1 MKLLYD
7 NPDELI
13 EVSDTPES
21 KGESKEKQN
30 YITKKTQDK
39 VRNKV
44 REKAYIEPNPL
55 HSKGESNRIRVI
67 RLLSDNGNLTL
78 PEIADK
84 LQLSLGGVEKI
95 VRQLK
100 KEGIL
105 SREGSTKAGKWIVK
119 LED

>member
-1 MKLLYD
+1 
-7 NPDELI
+7 
-13 EVSDTPES
+13 
-21 KGESKEKQN
+21 KGEGIS
-30 YITKKTQDK
+30 
-39 VRNKV
+39 
-44 REKAYIEPNPL
+44 IEPNPL